1 MSSAMTST
9 TTSTTPA
16 MLPPMPQLQPPG
28 LVTPNWP
35 GLPAHIGAFTTTR
48 VGGVSAPPFDDGQG
62 GGGWNFGTRVGDDAL
77 AVAQN
82 RRILTP
88 YLPGSTGAPVCLHQV
103 HGVVVLD
110 AATVG
115 TDETRQADASFTVQ
129 ARVVCAVQTADC
141 LPVLFCDHAGR
152 VVAAAHA
159 GWRGLAQGVL
169 QATVAAMRRA
179 GAGPISA
186 WLGPAI
192 GPQQFEVG
200 SEVVAAFAHLAAS
213 RAAFAPHPQH
223 AGKYLA
229 DIYQLAR
236 LALAQVEVLEVAGGE
251 YCTVSQAQQF
261 YSYRRDQQTG
271 RMVSCIW
278 IK

>member
-1 MSSAMTST
+1 MSLMSLTS
-9 TTSTTPA
+9 SLRPPA
-16 MLPPMPQLQPPG
+16 LI
-28 LVTPNWP
+28 TPNWP

-48 VGGVSAPPFDDGQG
+48 AGGVSAPPFDDGQG

-82 RRILTP
+82 RQSLRSLLPDTP
-88 YLPGSTGAPVCLHQV
+88 VWLHQV
-103 HGVVVLD
+103 HGVAVLD
-110 AATVG
+110 AASIAIG
-115 TDETRQADASFTVQ
+115 NAPNETMQADASFTVQ
-129 ARVVCAVQTADC
+129 AQVVCAVQTADC

-169 QATVAAMRRA
+169 QATVGAMRGA
-179 GAGPISA
+179 GAGMISA

-200 SEVVAAFAHLAAS
+200 PEVAAAFAHLPMS
-213 RAAFAPHPQH
+213 CAAFAQHPQH
-223 AGKYLA
+223 TGKYLA

-236 LALAQVEVLEVAGGE
+236 LALAQADVLEVAGGE
-251 YCTVSQAQQF
+251 YCTVSQTQQF

>member
-1 MSSAMTST
+1 M
-9 TTSTTPA
+9 
-16 MLPPMPQLQPPG
+16 QLI
-28 LVTPNWP
+28 TPNWP
-35 GLPAHIGAFTTTR
+35 ALPAQVGAFTTTR
-48 VGGVSAPPFDDGQG
+48 VGGVSGVPFDDGQG
-62 GGGWNFGTRVGDDAL
+62 GGGWNFGIRVGDGAL
-77 AVAQN
+77 AVARN
-82 RRILTP
+82 RQQLQSL
-88 YLPGSTGAPVCLHQV
+88 LPGPPVWLHQV
-103 HGVVVLD
+103 HGITVLD
-110 AATVG
+110 AAQAG
-115 TDETRQADASFTVQ
+115 HEAQADASFSTH

-141 LPVLFCDHAGR
+141 LPVLFCDHVGS

-169 QATVAAMRRA
+169 QATVRSMRAIQPGGAA
-179 GAGPISA
+179 GAISA

-200 SEVVAAFAHLAAS
+200 AEVLAAFDHLPS
-213 RAAFAPHPQH
+213 GRTAFVAHPQH

-236 LALAQVEVLEVAGGE
+236 LSLAQVDVLEVAGGE

>member
-1 MSSAMTST
+1 MPS
-9 TTSTTPA
+9 
-16 MLPPMPQLQPPG
+16 LPPDLII
-28 LVTPNWP
+28 PNWP
-35 GLPAHIGAFTTTR
+35 GLPAHISAFTTTR
-48 VGGVSAPPFDDGQG
+48 VGGGSAAPFDDGRG

-82 RRILTP
+82 RQALRSL
-88 YLPGSTGAPVCLHQV
+88 LPAAPVWLHQV
-103 HGVVVLD
+103 HGVVVAD
-110 AATVG
+110 AARIAA
-115 TDETRQADASFTVQ
+115 DSAASETQADASFTNA

-169 QATVAAMRRA
+169 QASVGAMRVA

-192 GPQQFEVG
+192 GPTQFEVG
-200 SEVVAAFAHLAAS
+200 AEVVAAFAHLPGS
-213 RAAFAPHPQH
+213 GAAFVPHPQH
-223 AGKYLA
+223 TGKYLA

-236 LALAQVEVLEVAGGE
+236 LALAQVAVLDVAGGE
-251 YCTVSQAQQF
+251 YCTVSQVHQF

>member
-1 MSSAMTST
+1 M
-9 TTSTTPA
+9 
-16 MLPPMPQLQPPG
+16 QLI
-28 LVTPNWP
+28 TPNWP
-35 GLPAHIGAFTTTR
+35 ALPAHIGACTTTR

-62 GGGWNFGTRVGDDAL
+62 GGGWNFGTRVGDDVL
-77 AVAQN
+77 AVARN
-82 RRILTP
+82 RQHLQSL
-88 YLPGSTGAPVCLHQV
+88 LPGMPVWLHQV
-103 HGVVVLD
+103 HGITVAD
-110 AATVG
+110 AAQV
-115 TDETRQADASFTVQ
+115 EQEAREPQADASFSAT

-141 LPVLFCDHAGR
+141 LPVLFCDHAGS

-169 QATVAAMRRA
+169 QATVRAMRA
-179 GAGPISA
+179 GGAVGAISA

-200 SEVVAAFAHLAAS
+200 ADVLAAFDHLPSS
-213 RAAFAPHPQH
+213 RAAFVAHPQH

-236 LALAQVEVLEVAGGE
+236 LSLAQVDVLEVAGGE
-251 YCTVSQAQQF
+251 YCTVSQPQQF